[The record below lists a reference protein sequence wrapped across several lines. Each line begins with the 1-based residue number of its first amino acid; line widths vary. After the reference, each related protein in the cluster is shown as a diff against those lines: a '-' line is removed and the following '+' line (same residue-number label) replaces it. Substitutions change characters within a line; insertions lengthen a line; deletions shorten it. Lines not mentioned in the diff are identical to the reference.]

1 MLIYDMEKFIGGAI
15 GVICGSALMDA
26 DISVEEAQK
35 AVNEI
40 FHLNDALRMRIVD
53 DNGKPQQYV
62 ADYAEADIEVLHFG
76 SKAELDSYAAEYAKE
91 PLDFYGALAMIK
103 IVLIPGKIGLL
114 AKLHHIISDA
124 WTLSLI
130 ATQFNELIK
139 GDGVQAFS
147 YLDYIKEENEYV
159 AGKRYQKDRDY
170 FLSQFAECDESTF
183 LSEKQ
188 AKSFSAERATY
199 SIGKDKTAEITS
211 YAAKNNISAFSLFM
225 TAAAVYFSRVKMNT
239 EKFYLGTPLLNRA
252 DFCQKNTVGM
262 FINTVPLL
270 INLDN
275 ESAFAENLKSVETS
289 AFSAMRHQRYNY
301 GDLLD
306 ELRKN
311 HNFSEKLY
319 DVILSFQNAKVA
331 GGEVETTWYHSGLQ
345 GESLQIHID
354 DRDDES
360 VFRIHYDYQTEK
372 FNEHEI
378 GMLHQHICNLLFD
391 AIKKDRKKPYE
402 LSMLSAEERQKLLYD
417 FNDTA
422 VDYPKDKCIHQL
434 FEEQVIK
441 NPDKT
446 AIIACDRTLTYRE
459 LNEEANRIAHSLIE
473 RGIGVGDIVAFALP
487 RKSYLISTM
496 LGILKSGAAYLPI
509 DPDYPQDRIEYMLS
523 DSGAKLLISEN
534 NIKNL
539 LQNSSTVNPCVN
551 MTSDNICYCI
561 YTSGSTGKPKGTAIF
576 HCNFVNLLLGTK
588 RYFKNNCKIALL
600 TTICFDVAA
609 QEIFGTLSLGLSGYL
624 FASKNCMSINDVC
637 EAISNNKIDALFA
650 TPTYFDTLTQIP
662 KYAETILKYLRLV
675 ILAGEKFYLNDVVK
689 KLANESTIFL
699 NQYGPAETH
708 VSTCCRV
715 TDERTIH
722 FLFEEQAE
730 RNPNKVAIIACD
742 RTLTYRELNEEANRI
757 AHSLIERGIGVG
769 DIVAFALPRKSYLI
783 STMLG
788 ILKSGAAYLPIDPDY
803 PQDRIEYMLSD
814 SGAKLLISENN
825 IKKLLQNNSTV
836 NPCVNMSSDNI
847 CYCIYTSG
855 STGKPKGTLL
865 SHAGVANY
873 VDNNNNNVVHKII
886 KSTYK
891 SIVSVTTVCFDIFVT
906 ESLLPLTNGM
916 EIILADE
923 EQSKSQSELN
933 ALLKL
938 TPADVIQTTP
948 TKMKTLISNNR
959 NLDYLEQVKAIILG
973 GETLDNSLVEELRR
987 ITKAEIFNIY
997 GPTETTVCATNGK
1010 IENDITIGKPIANTQ
1025 IYITDKYMQI
1035 TPIGVTG
1042 ELCIAGDGVGAG
1054 YLNRP
1059 ELTAEKFIDNP
1070 FGKGKLYKTGDLA
1083 YWREDGNIVYV
1094 GRNDF
1099 QVKIRGLRIELG
1111 EIENAMNSI
1120 DGVSQSVVVVRKNAE
1135 GRQLICAFY
1144 TGEERQAKEIRSI
1157 IGKKL
1162 PKYML
1167 PHIFTHIAEM
1177 PLTSSGKVNRKAL
1190 PEIDLEN
1197 IETTVEFVEPKN
1209 DAERNLVD
1217 SVKAVLNCEKVSTLD
1232 NFFDVGG
1239 DSLKAIELASKLES
1253 RGYEVQV
1260 KTIFECGTI
1269 QELAKKLSV
1278 AEKGRENFDYSG
1290 DIPATDAQMR
1300 VYTAQ
1305 SMNSDSTTYNVP
1317 YAFEVED
1324 VNIDRLQNAVNKLI
1338 ARHESLRTHFENKDG
1353 KIIQIIDETADCR
1366 VERLKSDDIADFI
1379 RPFDLSKSPLLR
1391 IGAYGNIVMT
1401 DMHHI
1406 ITDGSSMPVFFK
1418 ELNELYMGREL
1429 ENKAVQYKQFAV
1441 QKQDHSE
1448 SEKYWL
1454 SVYGDELPELEIN
1467 TDYHRGQK
1475 QSFNGSAVYDKIDI
1489 GLHNRILSFC
1499 KKNNITPYVFY
1510 MGGFNVLLSKFS
1522 GNEDIVVG
1530 MPISGRDAKYLDTI
1544 GMFVNTI
1551 ALRNKPEGTKAAADF
1566 LREVKENSVN
1576 AIKYQDY
1583 PYGELVK
1590 KLNIQT
1596 QNRSP
1601 LFDVMLAYQSEQ
1613 MTDVVF
1619 GDKKAELLPIPITTS
1634 KYDFTFNIMPR
1645 KNDVVIMAEYCT
1657 ELYKETTVKRFI
1669 FGFKQVLEQLL
1680 ADNKLIENISV
1691 ISPEEQQK
1699 LLYTFNDTAVEY
1711 PKDKCVHQL
1720 FEEQVERTPDKTAII
1735 FKDIVLS
1742 YFELNEL
1749 VQKYADILVSLGINK
1764 GNVVAVHLERSHR
1777 LIVLQLAVLKIG
1789 AIFLPVDKR
1798 YPIDRI
1804 EYMCKDCNVNILVSD
1819 DSDDRHIKANVI
1831 TIDEFE
1837 QAVPNKKAATVN
1849 NSGICYII
1857 YTSGSTGTPK
1867 GCSLTGQG
1875 LTNFCRNNNTLET
1888 LKNRENNVFACV
1900 NSVSFDYFIA
1910 ESLLPLTNG
1919 YTTVIFDDN
1928 ESTIQDEFLKIVSEN
1943 AVNIVMTTPT
1953 RLKIYFNDK
1962 NNCSALKQL
1971 TCICTS
1977 GEPLAPELLAQ
1988 LYDKSPNAQVYNP
2001 IGPSECSVWDIG
2013 GKLNR
2018 DDGIDIHIGKPI
2030 ANTQIYITDKYMQI
2044 TPIGVTGELCI
2055 AGDGVG
2061 AGYLNRPE
2069 LTAEK
2074 FIDNPFGKGKLYKTG
2089 DLAYW
2094 REDGNIVYVG
2104 RNDFQVKI
2112 RGLRIEL
2119 GEIENAMNSIDGVS
2133 QSVVVVRKNAEGR
2146 QLICAF
2152 YTGEERQAKEIRSII
2167 GKKLPKYMLPHIFT
2181 HIAEMPLT
2189 SSGKV
2194 NRKALPEV
2202 DLNCFCR
2209 DTEHIA
2215 PETQLQKQLC
2225 AFFETVLG
2233 IDSVGITD
2241 NFFDFGGDSLKAI
2254 ELVSKAHNGGIYFSL
2269 QNVFDYPTVTELCEC
2284 IESGD
2289 RQIIS
2294 FDNVDFS
2301 KADSVLSRNTVEQI
2315 AKPAKTQVGNI
2326 LLAGATGFLGI
2337 HILADYLDNDSGT
2350 AYCLVRG
2357 NDNNDSANRLREL
2370 LRFYFGDKYATT
2382 DRVEVVC
2389 ADLQRDG
2396 FDLSTEK
2403 YEELLKKVDTV
2414 INCAA
2419 SVKHYGS
2426 YKYFYEVN
2434 VETVKRLIEFCK
2446 ESGSKLIHTSTLSV
2460 SGNSF
2465 GDEFDGYVSKE
2476 EKHFYESSLYIG
2488 QPLDNVYARS
2498 KFEAEKA
2505 VLDAMANG
2513 LKANIMRMGNLTNRL
2528 SDGQFQKNHESNAFL
2543 RRIGG
2548 IIELGKVPDYLVKDD
2563 LYSEFTPIDEAASA
2577 VMTIA
2582 RHFSAK
2588 QTVFHINSTKVV
2600 YLGKL
2605 LQMFNELGFE
2615 LKIVDG
2621 PEFTKALRRTV
2632 DKYETEHIFETF
2644 INDID
2649 ENDQLC
2655 YESNIYIENDF
2666 TVQYLKILGFEWS
2679 DIDITYIQKYVQ
2691 YFKRIGYF
2699 NEKRLPIL

>member
-40 FHLNDALRMRIVD
+40 FRINDALRIRIVD

-91 PLDFYGALAMIK
+91 PLVFYGALAMIK

-139 GDGVQAFS
+139 GDEVQAFS
-147 YLDYIKEENEYV
+147 YFDYIKEENEYV

-188 AKSFSAERATY
+188 AKSFSAERVTY
-199 SIGKDKTAEITS
+199 CIDKERTAEINS

-252 DFCQKNTVGM
+252 DFRQKNTVGM

-306 ELRKN
+306 ELRKS

-354 DRDDES
+354 DRDSEGI
-360 VFRIHYDYQTEK
+360 FRVHYDYLTEK
-372 FNEHEI
+372 FAEDEI
-378 GMLHQHICNLLFD
+378 EKIHRHICNLLFD
-391 AIKKDRKKPYE
+391 GIANPNKKLHE
-402 LSMLSAEERQKLLYD
+402 LNILTPEEQQKLLYT

-422 VDYPKDKCIHQL
+422 VEYPKDKCVHQL
-434 FEEQVIK
+434 FEEQVK
-441 NPDKT
+441 RTPDKT
-446 AIIACDRTLTYRE
+446 AIIFKDTVLSYFE
-459 LNEEANRIAHSLIE
+459 LNELVQKYA
-473 RGIGVGDIVAFALP
+473 DILV
-487 RKSYLISTM
+487 S
-496 LGILKSGAAYLPI
+496 LGINKGNVVAVHLERSHRLIVLQLAVLKIGAIFLPV
-509 DPDYPQDRIEYMLS
+509 DKRYPIDRIEYMCKDCNVNILVS
-523 DSGAKLLISEN
+523 DDSDDRH
-534 NIKNL
+534 IKANVITIDEFE
-539 LQNSSTVNPCVN
+539 QAVPNKKAATVNN
-551 MTSDNICYCI
+551 SGICYII
-561 YTSGSTGKPKGTAIF
+561 YTSGSTGTPKGCSLTGQGLT
-576 HCNFVNLLLGTK
+576 NFCRNNNTLETL
-588 RYFKNNCKIALL
+588 KN
-600 TTICFDVAA
+600 
-609 QEIFGTLSLGLSGYL
+609 
-624 FASKNCMSINDVC
+624 
-637 EAISNNKIDALFA
+637 
-650 TPTYFDTLTQIP
+650 
-662 KYAETILKYLRLV
+662 R
-675 ILAGEKFYLNDVVK
+675 
-689 KLANESTIFL
+689 
-699 NQYGPAETH
+699 
-708 VSTCCRV
+708 
-715 TDERTIH
+715 
-722 FLFEEQAE
+722 
-730 RNPNKVAIIACD
+730 
-742 RTLTYRELNEEANRI
+742 
-757 AHSLIERGIGVG
+757 
-769 DIVAFALPRKSYLI
+769 
-783 STMLG
+783 
-788 ILKSGAAYLPIDPDY
+788 
-803 PQDRIEYMLSD
+803 
-814 SGAKLLISENN
+814 ENN
-825 IKKLLQNNSTV
+825 V
-836 NPCVNMSSDNI
+836 FACVNS
-847 CYCIYTSG
+847 
-855 STGKPKGTLL
+855 
-865 SHAGVANY
+865 
-873 VDNNNNNVVHKII
+873 
-886 KSTYK
+886 
-891 SIVSVTTVCFDIFVT
+891 VSFDYFIA
-906 ESLLPLTNGM
+906 ESLLPLTNGYTTVIFDDN
-916 EIILADE
+916 ESTIQDE
-923 EQSKSQSELN
+923 FLKIVSEN
-933 ALLKL
+933 A
-938 TPADVIQTTP
+938 VNVVMTTP
-948 TKMKTLISNNR
+948 TRLKIYFSDKSDCDVLKQLTCVCTAGEPLMPELLMQIYEKSPNA
-959 NLDYLEQVKAIILG
+959 QVYNPIGPSECSVWNIG
-973 GETLDNSLVEELRR
+973 GRLNKDDG
-987 ITKAEIFNIY
+987 I
-997 GPTETTVCATNGK
+997 
-1010 IENDITIGKPIANTQ
+1010 DIHIGKPIANTQ
-1025 IYITDKYMQI
+1025 IYIVDKYMQI
-1035 TPIGVTG
+1035 TPIGVIG

-1070 FGKGKLYKTGDLA
+1070 FGKGKLYKTGDLT
-1083 YWREDGNIVYV
+1083 YWREDGNIAYV

-1111 EIENAMNSI
+1111 EIENAINSV
-1120 DGVSQSVVVVRKNAE
+1120 DGISQSVVVVRKDEA

-1144 TGEERQAKEIRSI
+1144 TGEEKPAKVIRDT
-1157 IGKKL
+1157 IGKRL

-1167 PHIFTHIAEM
+1167 PHIFTHIVEM

-1720 FEEQVERTPDKTAII
+1720 FEEQVKRTPDKTAII
-1735 FKDIVLS
+1735 FKDTVLS

-2152 YTGEERQAKEIRSII
+2152 YTGEEKHAKEIRSII

>member
-225 TAAAVYFSRVKMNT
+225 TAAAIYFSRVKMNT

-252 DFCQKNTVGM
+252 NFCQKNTVGM

-306 ELRKN
+306 ELRKSR
-311 HNFSEKLY
+311 NFSEKLY

-360 VFRIHYDYQTEK
+360 VFRVHYDYQTEK

-378 GMLHQHICNLLFD
+378 GMLHQHICKLLFD
-391 AIKKDRKKPYE
+391 AIKNDRKKPYE

-422 VDYPKDKCIHQL
+422 VDYPKDKCIYQL

-441 NPDKT
+441 SPHN
-446 AIIACDRTLTYRE
+446 IAVIFKDLLLSYSE
-459 LNEEANRIAHSLIE
+459 LSKMVQEYAN
-473 RGIGVGDIVAFALP
+473 
-487 RKSYLISTM
+487 
-496 LGILKSGAAYLPI
+496 
-509 DPDYPQDRIEYMLS
+509 
-523 DSGAKLLISEN
+523 KLV
-534 NIKNL
+534 
-539 LQNSSTVNPCVN
+539 T
-551 MTSDNICYCI
+551 
-561 YTSGSTGKPKGTAIF
+561 
-576 HCNFVNLLLGTK
+576 LGTK
-588 RYFKNNCKIALL
+588 
-600 TTICFDVAA
+600 
-609 QEIFGTLSLGLSGYL
+609 
-624 FASKNCMSINDVC
+624 
-637 EAISNNKIDALFA
+637 
-650 TPTYFDTLTQIP
+650 
-662 KYAETILKYLRLV
+662 
-675 ILAGEKFYLNDVVK
+675 
-689 KLANESTIFL
+689 
-699 NQYGPAETH
+699 
-708 VSTCCRV
+708 
-715 TDERTIH
+715 
-722 FLFEEQAE
+722 
-730 RNPNKVAIIACD
+730 
-742 RTLTYRELNEEANRI
+742 
-757 AHSLIERGIGVG
+757 
-769 DIVAFALPRKSYLI
+769 
-783 STMLG
+783 
-788 ILKSGAAYLPIDPDY
+788 
-803 PQDRIEYMLSD
+803 
-814 SGAKLLISENN
+814 
-825 IKKLLQNNSTV
+825 
-836 NPCVNMSSDNI
+836 
-847 CYCIYTSG
+847 
-855 STGKPKGTLL
+855 
-865 SHAGVANY
+865 
-873 VDNNNNNVVHKII
+873 
-886 KSTYK
+886 
-891 SIVSVTTVCFDIFVT
+891 
-906 ESLLPLTNGM
+906 
-916 EIILADE
+916 
-923 EQSKSQSELN
+923 
-933 ALLKL
+933 
-938 TPADVIQTTP
+938 
-948 TKMKTLISNNR
+948 
-959 NLDYLEQVKAIILG
+959 
-973 GETLDNSLVEELRR
+973 
-987 ITKAEIFNIY
+987 
-997 GPTETTVCATNGK
+997 
-1010 IENDITIGKPIANTQ
+1010 
-1025 IYITDKYMQI
+1025 
-1035 TPIGVTG
+1035 
-1042 ELCIAGDGVGAG
+1042 
-1054 YLNRP
+1054 
-1059 ELTAEKFIDNP
+1059 
-1070 FGKGKLYKTGDLA
+1070 
-1083 YWREDGNIVYV
+1083 
-1094 GRNDF
+1094 
-1099 QVKIRGLRIELG
+1099 
-1111 EIENAMNSI
+1111 
-1120 DGVSQSVVVVRKNAE
+1120 
-1135 GRQLICAFY
+1135 
-1144 TGEERQAKEIRSI
+1144 
-1157 IGKKL
+1157 
-1162 PKYML
+1162 
-1167 PHIFTHIAEM
+1167 
-1177 PLTSSGKVNRKAL
+1177 
-1190 PEIDLEN
+1190 
-1197 IETTVEFVEPKN
+1197 
-1209 DAERNLVD
+1209 
-1217 SVKAVLNCEKVSTLD
+1217 
-1232 NFFDVGG
+1232 
-1239 DSLKAIELASKLES
+1239 
-1253 RGYEVQV
+1253 
-1260 KTIFECGTI
+1260 
-1269 QELAKKLSV
+1269 
-1278 AEKGRENFDYSG
+1278 
-1290 DIPATDAQMR
+1290 
-1300 VYTAQ
+1300 
-1305 SMNSDSTTYNVP
+1305 
-1317 YAFEVED
+1317 
-1324 VNIDRLQNAVNKLI
+1324 
-1338 ARHESLRTHFENKDG
+1338 
-1353 KIIQIIDETADCR
+1353 
-1366 VERLKSDDIADFI
+1366 
-1379 RPFDLSKSPLLR
+1379 
-1391 IGAYGNIVMT
+1391 
-1401 DMHHI
+1401 
-1406 ITDGSSMPVFFK
+1406 
-1418 ELNELYMGREL
+1418 
-1429 ENKAVQYKQFAV
+1429 
-1441 QKQDHSE
+1441 
-1448 SEKYWL
+1448 
-1454 SVYGDELPELEIN
+1454 
-1467 TDYHRGQK
+1467 
-1475 QSFNGSAVYDKIDI
+1475 
-1489 GLHNRILSFC
+1489 
-1499 KKNNITPYVFY
+1499 
-1510 MGGFNVLLSKFS
+1510 
-1522 GNEDIVVG
+1522 
-1530 MPISGRDAKYLDTI
+1530 
-1544 GMFVNTI
+1544 
-1551 ALRNKPEGTKAAADF
+1551 
-1566 LREVKENSVN
+1566 
-1576 AIKYQDY
+1576 
-1583 PYGELVK
+1583 
-1590 KLNIQT
+1590 
-1596 QNRSP
+1596 
-1601 LFDVMLAYQSEQ
+1601 
-1613 MTDVVF
+1613 
-1619 GDKKAELLPIPITTS
+1619 
-1634 KYDFTFNIMPR
+1634 
-1645 KNDVVIMAEYCT
+1645 
-1657 ELYKETTVKRFI
+1657 
-1669 FGFKQVLEQLL
+1669 
-1680 ADNKLIENISV
+1680 
-1691 ISPEEQQK
+1691 
-1699 LLYTFNDTAVEY
+1699 
-1711 PKDKCVHQL
+1711 
-1720 FEEQVERTPDKTAII
+1720 
-1735 FKDIVLS
+1735 
-1742 YFELNEL
+1742 
-1749 VQKYADILVSLGINK
+1749 K
-1764 GNVVAVHLERSHR
+1764 GNVVAVHIERSHK
-1777 LIVLQLAVLKIG
+1777 LILFQLAVLKIG
-1789 AIFLPVDKR
+1789 AVFLPVDKR
-1798 YPIDRI
+1798 YPSDRI
-1804 EYMCKDCNVNILVSD
+1804 KYMCKDCGVSLLISD
-1819 DSDDRHIKANVI
+1819 DLSDYNISKNLV

-1837 QAVPNKKAATVN
+1837 RIKPNQTAVTIN
-1849 NSGICYII
+1849 NPGVCYAI
-1857 YTSGSTGTPK
+1857 YTSGSTGAPK
-1867 GCSLTGQG
+1867 GCALTGKG
-1875 LTNFCRNNNTLET
+1875 LLNFCKNNNTLET
-1888 LKNRENNVFACV
+1888 LGNNASNVFSCV

-1910 ESLLPLTNG
+1910 ESLLPITNG
-1919 YTTVIFDDN
+1919 YTTVILDDS
-1928 ESTIQDEFLKIVSEN
+1928 ESTIQEEFLKVISKN

-1971 TCICTS
+1971 TCVCTA

-2152 YTGEERQAKEIRSII
+2152 YTGEEKQAKEIRSIIGKKLPKYMLPHIFTHIAEMPLTSSGKVNRKALPEVDLSLTDSEVEYVAPSTEKEKALVTAIKKVLGRDKVGILDNFFDIGGDSLKAIEAVSQLEGAGYQVDIKTIFDCETIKELAASLKITDSQKDTLQFLSDMPASDAQMRVYTAQSVNESSTIYNVPFAFKVDEVDINRLQGALDRLVARHESLRTYFENRDGQIIQLSDNSAECRVEILNSGDISAFIRPFDLSKAPLMRAGIYKNTVIIDMHHIISDGGSMPIFFRELNELYMGRELGAAPTPYKQFAAEEKDHSEDEKYWLTVYDSEIPALEMNTDFKRGQKQSFNGNAIYDSIDISLHNRISEFCKKHHITPYVFYMAAFNILLSKFSGDEDIIVGMPISGRSANYLETIGMFVNTIALRNKPVGTKSVADFLLEVKDNSVAAIAHQGYPYGELVKKLNIQASNRNPLFDVMFAYQSEQMTDVMFGDKKAELLPIPITTSKYDFTFNVMPRNEDVVIMAEYCTDLFKRETIHRYIDGFKLILDQLLDDKKALKDINAVSDSEKQKLLYEFNDTAVDYPKDKCIYQLFEEQVIKSPHNIAVIFKDLLLSYSELSKMVQEYANKLVTLGTKKGNVVAVHIERSHKLILFQLAVLKIGAVFLPVDKRYPSDRIKYMCKDCGVSLLISDDLSDYNISKNLVTIDEFERIKPNQTAVTINNPGVCYAIYTSGSTGAPKGCALTGKGLLNFCKNNNTLETLGNNASNVFSCVNSVSFDYFIAESLLPITNGYTTVILDDSESTIQEEFLKVISKNAVNIVMTTPTRLKIYFNDKNNCSALKQLTCVCTAGEPLAPELLAQLYDKSPNAQVYNPIGPSECSVWDIGGKLNRDDGIDIHIGKPIANTQIYITDKYMQITPIGVTGELCIAGDGVGAGYLNRPELTAEKFIDNPFGKGKLYKTGDLAYWREDGNIVYVGRNDFQVKIRGLRIELGEIENAMNSIDGVSQSVVVVRKNAEGRQLICAFYTGEEKQAKEIRSII

-2225 AFFETVLG
+2225 AFVETVLG
-2233 IDSVGITD
+2233 LDSVGITD

-2269 QNVFDYPTVTELCEC
+2269 QNVFDYPTVKELCEC

-2289 RQIIS
+2289 RQIVS
-2294 FDNVDFS
+2294 FDNIDFS
-2301 KADSVLSRNTVEQI
+2301 KADSVLSRNTIEQI

-2357 NDNNDSANRLREL
+2357 NDNNDSASRLREM
-2370 LRFYFGDKYATT
+2370 LRFYFGDKYADT

-2396 FDLSTEK
+2396 FDLSTVK

-2505 VLDAMANG
+2505 VLDAMAEG

-2528 SDGQFQKNHESNAFL
+2528 SDGQFQRNYESNAFL
-2543 RRIGG
+2543 RRLGG

-2563 LYSEFTPIDEAASA
+2563 LYSEFTPIDEAANA
-2577 VMTIA
+2577 VMTIV
-2582 RHFSAK
+2582 RHFNTK

-2600 YLGKL
+2600 YMKRLLEILNRLGCVITTV
-2605 LQMFNELGFE
+2605 G
-2615 LKIVDG
+2615 G
-2621 PEFTKALRRTV
+2621 SEFTELLRATAKASGTQ
-2632 DKYETEHIFETF
+2632 HIFETF

-2649 ENDQLC
+2649 ENDQLN

>member
-757 AHSLIERGIGVG
+757 AHSLIKRGVGVG

-873 VDNNNNNVVHKII
+873 VDNNNNVVHKII

>member
-757 AHSLIERGIGVG
+757 AHSLIKRGVGVG

>member
-1 MLIYDMEKFIGGAI
+1 MEKFIGGAI

-757 AHSLIERGIGVG
+757 AHSLIKRGVGVG

-2152 YTGEERQAKEIRSII
+2152 YTGEEKHAKEIRSII

>member
-225 TAAAVYFSRVKMNT
+225 TAAAIYFSRVKMNT

-306 ELRKN
+306 ELRKSR
-311 HNFSEKLY
+311 NFSEKLY

-391 AIKKDRKKPYE
+391 AIKNDRKKPYE

-757 AHSLIERGIGVG
+757 AHSLIKRGVGVG

-814 SGAKLLISENN
+814 SGAKLLINENN

-873 VDNNNNNVVHKII
+873 VDNNNNNVVHRII

-997 GPTETTVCATNGK
+997 GPTETTVWATNGK

-1111 EIENAMNSI
+1111 EIENAMNSV
-1120 DGVSQSVVVVRKNAE
+1120 DGVSQSVVIVRKNAE

-1144 TGEERQAKEIRSI
+1144 TGEEKQAKEIRSI

-2152 YTGEERQAKEIRSII
+2152 YTGEDKQAKEIRSII

>member
-1 MLIYDMEKFIGGAI
+1 MEKFIGGAI

-40 FHLNDALRMRIVD
+40 FRINDALRIRIVD

-91 PLDFYGALAMIK
+91 PLVFYGALAMIK

-139 GDGVQAFS
+139 GDEVQAFS
-147 YLDYIKEENEYV
+147 YFDYIKEENEYV

-188 AKSFSAERATY
+188 AKSFSAERVTY
-199 SIGKDKTAEITS
+199 CIDKERTAEINS

-252 DFCQKNTVGM
+252 DFRQKNTVGM

-306 ELRKN
+306 ELRKS

-354 DRDDES
+354 DRDSEGI
-360 VFRIHYDYQTEK
+360 FRVHYDYLTEK
-372 FNEHEI
+372 FAEDEI
-378 GMLHQHICNLLFD
+378 EKIHRHICNLLFD
-391 AIKKDRKKPYE
+391 GIANPNKKLHE
-402 LSMLSAEERQKLLYD
+402 LNILTPEEQQKLLYT

-422 VDYPKDKCIHQL
+422 VEYPKDKCVHQL
-434 FEEQVIK
+434 FEEQVERT
-441 NPDKT
+441 PDKT
-446 AIIACDRTLTYRE
+446 AIIFKDIVLSYFE
-459 LNEEANRIAHSLIE
+459 LNELVQKYA
-473 RGIGVGDIVAFALP
+473 DILV
-487 RKSYLISTM
+487 S
-496 LGILKSGAAYLPI
+496 LGINKGNVVAVHLERSHRLIVLQLAVLKIGAIFLPV
-509 DPDYPQDRIEYMLS
+509 DKRYPIDRIEYMCKDCNVSILVS
-523 DSGAKLLISEN
+523 DDSDDRH
-534 NIKNL
+534 IKANVITIDEFE
-539 LQNSSTVNPCVN
+539 QAVPNKKAATVNN
-551 MTSDNICYCI
+551 SGICYII
-561 YTSGSTGKPKGTAIF
+561 YTSGSTGTPKGCSLTGQGLT
-576 HCNFVNLLLGTK
+576 NFCRNNNTLETL
-588 RYFKNNCKIALL
+588 KN
-600 TTICFDVAA
+600 
-609 QEIFGTLSLGLSGYL
+609 
-624 FASKNCMSINDVC
+624 
-637 EAISNNKIDALFA
+637 
-650 TPTYFDTLTQIP
+650 
-662 KYAETILKYLRLV
+662 R
-675 ILAGEKFYLNDVVK
+675 
-689 KLANESTIFL
+689 
-699 NQYGPAETH
+699 
-708 VSTCCRV
+708 
-715 TDERTIH
+715 
-722 FLFEEQAE
+722 
-730 RNPNKVAIIACD
+730 
-742 RTLTYRELNEEANRI
+742 
-757 AHSLIERGIGVG
+757 
-769 DIVAFALPRKSYLI
+769 
-783 STMLG
+783 
-788 ILKSGAAYLPIDPDY
+788 
-803 PQDRIEYMLSD
+803 
-814 SGAKLLISENN
+814 ENN
-825 IKKLLQNNSTV
+825 V
-836 NPCVNMSSDNI
+836 FACVNS
-847 CYCIYTSG
+847 
-855 STGKPKGTLL
+855 
-865 SHAGVANY
+865 
-873 VDNNNNNVVHKII
+873 
-886 KSTYK
+886 
-891 SIVSVTTVCFDIFVT
+891 VSFDYFIA
-906 ESLLPLTNGM
+906 ESLLPLTNGYTTVIFDDN
-916 EIILADE
+916 ESTIQDE
-923 EQSKSQSELN
+923 FLKIVSEN
-933 ALLKL
+933 A
-938 TPADVIQTTP
+938 VNVVMTTP
-948 TKMKTLISNNR
+948 TRLKIYFSDKSDCDVLKQLTCVCTAGEPLMPELLMQIYEKSPNA
-959 NLDYLEQVKAIILG
+959 QVYNPIGPSECSVWNIG
-973 GETLDNSLVEELRR
+973 GRLNKDDG
-987 ITKAEIFNIY
+987 I
-997 GPTETTVCATNGK
+997 
-1010 IENDITIGKPIANTQ
+1010 DIHIGKPIANTQ
-1025 IYITDKYMQI
+1025 IYIVDKYMQI
-1035 TPIGVTG
+1035 TPIGVIG

-1070 FGKGKLYKTGDLA
+1070 FGKGKLYKTGDLT
-1083 YWREDGNIVYV
+1083 YWREDGNIAYV

-1111 EIENAMNSI
+1111 EIENAINSV
-1120 DGVSQSVVVVRKNAE
+1120 DGISQSVVVVRKDEA

-1144 TGEERQAKEIRSI
+1144 TGEEKPAKVIRDT
-1157 IGKKL
+1157 IGKRL

-1167 PHIFTHIAEM
+1167 PHIFTHIVEM

-1804 EYMCKDCNVNILVSD
+1804 EYMCKDCNVSILVSD

-1943 AVNIVMTTPT
+1943 AVNVVMTTPT

-2152 YTGEERQAKEIRSII
+2152 YTGEEKHAKEIRSII

>member
-1 MLIYDMEKFIGGAI
+1 MNLTKPQKLIYDMEKYAGGAI
-15 GVICGSALMDA
+15 SVICGGMLIRGKKGTTEIQA
-26 DISVEEAQK
+26 
-35 AVNEI
+35 AVNELYR
-40 FHLNDALRMRIVD
+40 LNDALRIRISETDGTVSQ
-53 DNGKPQQYV
+53 KIME
-62 ADYAEADIEVLHFG
+62 YAEQNIPVLRFE
-76 SKAELDSYAAEYAKE
+76 SKAEMDSYAEKYVKT
-91 PLDFYGALAMIK
+91 PLDFYGNLCEISVV
-103 IVLIPGKIGLL
+103 VLPEQYGLL
-114 AKLHHIISDA
+114 VKLHHIIGDA
-124 WTLSLI
+124 WSLSLLG
-130 ATQFNELIK
+130 TQFNKLLN
-139 GDGVQAFS
+139 GDFFEAYSYADYVQTEEK
-147 YLDYIKEENEYV
+147 YIQS
-159 AGKRYQKDRDY
+159 KRYERDKN
-170 FLSQFAECDESTF
+170 FFVEQFKKCDEATYIN
-183 LSEKQ
+183 EKQ
-188 AKSFSAERATY
+188 SDSLNAKRKTFAIDNAHANLINSFVE
-199 SIGKDKTAEITS
+199 
-211 YAAKNNISAFSLFM
+211 KNETSAFMLFTVALSAYM
-225 TAAAVYFSRVKMNT
+225 NRTKMNA
-239 EKFYLGTPLLNRA
+239 EKFYIGTAVLNRSGNKE
-252 DFCQKNTVGM
+252 QNTVGM
-262 FINTVPLL
+262 FINTVPML
-270 INLDN
+270 IELDN
-275 ESAFAENLKSVETS
+275 EKSFSENLSSVEETALS
-289 AFSAMRHQRYNY
+289 VFRHERYNY
-301 GDLLD
+301 GDVLTN
-306 ELRKN
+306 LRKEF
-311 HNFSEKLY
+311 NFGEKLY
-319 DVILSFQNAKVA
+319 DTMISYQNAKV
-331 GGEVETTWYHSGLQ
+331 GGADVETTWYHGGEQS
-345 GESLQIHID
+345 ESLQIHID
-354 DRDDES
+354 DRDSEGI
-360 VFRIHYDYQTEK
+360 FRVHYDYLTEK
-372 FNEHEI
+372 FTGDEI
-378 GMLHQHICNLLFD
+378 EKIHRHICNLLFD
-391 AIKKDRKKPYE
+391 GIANPNKKLHE
-402 LSMLSAEERQKLLYD
+402 LNILTPEEQQKLLYT

-422 VDYPKDKCIHQL
+422 VEYPKDKCVHQL
-434 FEEQVIK
+434 FEEQVK
-441 NPDKT
+441 RTPDKT
-446 AIIACDRTLTYRE
+446 AIVACDKTLTYRE
-459 LNEEANRIAHSLIE
+459 LNEEANKIAHSLIE
-473 RGIGVGDIVAFALP
+473 KGIGVGDIVAFMLL
-487 RKSYLISTM
+487 RKSYMISTI

-509 DPDYPQDRIEYMLS
+509 DPDYPQDRIDYMLS
-523 DSGAKLLISEN
+523 DSNAKILITENDIEDLLD
-534 NIKNL
+534 
-539 LQNSSTVNPCVN
+539 NSKTFNPCVS
-551 MTSDNICYCI
+551 MSSESLCYCI
-561 YTSGSTGKPKGTAIF
+561 YTSGSTG
-576 HCNFVNLLLGTK
+576 
-588 RYFKNNCKIALL
+588 R
-600 TTICFDVAA
+600 
-609 QEIFGTLSLGLSGYL
+609 
-624 FASKNCMSINDVC
+624 
-637 EAISNNKIDALFA
+637 
-650 TPTYFDTLTQIP
+650 
-662 KYAETILKYLRLV
+662 
-675 ILAGEKFYLNDVVK
+675 
-689 KLANESTIFL
+689 
-699 NQYGPAETH
+699 
-708 VSTCCRV
+708 
-715 TDERTIH
+715 
-722 FLFEEQAE
+722 
-730 RNPNKVAIIACD
+730 
-742 RTLTYRELNEEANRI
+742 
-757 AHSLIERGIGVG
+757 
-769 DIVAFALPRKSYLI
+769 
-783 STMLG
+783 
-788 ILKSGAAYLPIDPDY
+788 
-803 PQDRIEYMLSD
+803 
-814 SGAKLLISENN
+814 
-825 IKKLLQNNSTV
+825 
-836 NPCVNMSSDNI
+836 
-847 CYCIYTSG
+847 
-855 STGKPKGTLL
+855 PKGTLL
-865 SHAGVANY
+865 THSNVANY
-873 VDNNNNNVVHKII
+873 VNNNNNNVVHKII
-886 KSTYK
+886 KSLYN
-891 SIVSVTTVCFDIFVT
+891 SIVSVTTVGFDIFVT
-906 ESLLPLTNGM
+906 ESLLPLVNGM
-916 EIILADE
+916 EIVLANE
-923 EQSKSQSELN
+923 EQSKTQAKLN

-948 TKMKTLISNNR
+948 TKLKALIANDR
-959 NLDYLEQVKAIILG
+959 ELDYIKNIKTIILG
-973 GETLDNSLVEELRR
+973 GEALDVLLIEDLKK
-987 ITKAEIFNIY
+987 ITNADIFNIY
-997 GPTETTVCATNGK
+997 GPTETTVWATNAK
-1010 IENDITIGKPIANTQ
+1010 IEDNITIGKPIANTQ
-1025 IYITDKYMQI
+1025 IYIVDKYMQI
-1035 TPIGVTG
+1035 TPIGVIG

-1083 YWREDGNIVYV
+1083 YWREDGNIAYV

-1111 EIENAMNSI
+1111 EIENAINSV
-1120 DGVSQSVVVVRKNAE
+1120 DGISQSVVVVRKDEA

-1144 TGEERQAKEIRSI
+1144 TGEEKPAKEIRDT
-1157 IGKKL
+1157 IGKRL

-1167 PHIFTHIAEM
+1167 PHIFTHIVEM

-1209 DAERNLVD
+1209 EAERNLVD

-1239 DSLKAIELASKLES
+1239 DSLKAIELVSQLES

-1260 KTIFECGTI
+1260 KTIFEFGTI

-1305 SMNSDSTTYNVP
+1305 SMNSDSTMYNVP

-1391 IGAYGNIVMT
+1391 IGTYGNIVMT

-1406 ITDGSSMPVFFK
+1406 ITDGGSMPVFFK

-1669 FGFKQVLEQLL
+1669 LGFKQVLEQLL

-1720 FEEQVERTPDKTAII
+1720 FEEQVKRTPDKTAII
-1735 FKDIVLS
+1735 FKDTVLS

-1804 EYMCKDCNVNILVSD
+1804 EYMCKDCNVSILVSD

-1867 GCSLTGQG
+1867 GCALTGKG

-1943 AVNIVMTTPT
+1943 AVNVVMTTPT
-1953 RLKIYFNDK
+1953 RLKIYFSDK
-1962 NNCSALKQL
+1962 SDCDVLKQL
-1971 TCICTS
+1971 TCVCTS
-1977 GEPLAPELLAQ
+1977 GEPLMPELLMQ
-1988 LYDKSPNAQVYNP
+1988 IYEKSPNAQVYNP

-2013 GKLNR
+2013 GRLNK

-2030 ANTQIYITDKYMQI
+2030 ANTQIYIVDKYMQI
-2044 TPIGVTGELCI
+2044 TPIGVIGELCI

-2094 REDGNIVYVG
+2094 REDGNIAYVG

-2119 GEIENAMNSIDGVS
+2119 GEIENAINSVDGIS
-2133 QSVVVVRKNAEGR
+2133 QSVVVVRKDEAGR

-2152 YTGEERQAKEIRSII
+2152 YTGEEKPAKEIRDTI
-2167 GKKLPKYMLPHIFT
+2167 GKRLPKYMLPHIFT
-2181 HIAEMPLT
+2181 HIVEMPLT

-2194 NRKALPEV
+2194 NRKALPEI
-2202 DLNCFCR
+2202 DLNCIYR
-2209 DTEHIA
+2209 DAEHVA
-2215 PETQLQKQLC
+2215 PKTQLEKELC
-2225 AFFETVLG
+2225 GLMKIVFGL
-2233 IDSVGITD
+2233 DSVGITD

-2254 ELVSKAHNGGIYFSL
+2254 EFVSKAHNEGIYFSL
-2269 QNVFDYPTVTELCEC
+2269 QNVFDYPTVKSLCNFIQGE
-2284 IESGD
+2284 EV
-2289 RQIIS
+2289 QNVS
-2294 FDNVDFS
+2294 FADVDFS
-2301 KADSVLSRNTVEQI
+2301 RINKILEKNSTEFLKAPQKCN
-2315 AKPAKTQVGNI
+2315 VGNI

-2337 HILADYLDNDSGT
+2337 HILADYLDKDSGT

-2357 NDNNDSANRLREL
+2357 KDNNDSINRLREL
-2370 LRFYFGDKYATT
+2370 LQFYFGDKYAET
-2382 DRVEVVC
+2382 DRIEVIC
-2389 ADLQRDG
+2389 ADLQKDKFG
-2396 FDLSTEK
+2396 LQDSEYFALAQ
-2403 YEELLKKVDTV
+2403 KVDFV

-2434 VETVKRLIEFCK
+2434 VESVKRLIDFCK
-2446 ESGSKLIHTSTLSV
+2446 YANAKLIHTSTLSV

-2465 GDEFDGYVSKE
+2465 GDEFDGYISGE

-2505 VLDAMANG
+2505 VLDAMADG
-2513 LKANIMRMGNLTNRL
+2513 LNANIMRMGFLANRY
-2528 SDGQFQKNHESNAFL
+2528 SDGKFQKNYESNAFL
-2543 RRIGG
+2543 QRIKG
-2548 IIELGKVPDYLVKDD
+2548 IIELGKVPDYLIKNN

-2600 YLGKL
+2600 YLGEL

-2666 TVQYLKILGFEWS
+2666 TVQYLKLLGFEWS

>member
-757 AHSLIERGIGVG
+757 AHSLIKRGVGVG

-2152 YTGEERQAKEIRSII
+2152 YTGEEKHAKEIRSII

>member
-40 FHLNDALRMRIVD
+40 FRINDALRIRIVD

-76 SKAELDSYAAEYAKE
+76 NKAELDSYAAEYAKE

-534 NIKNL
+534 NIK
-539 LQNSSTVNPCVN
+539 
-551 MTSDNICYCI
+551 
-561 YTSGSTGKPKGTAIF
+561 
-576 HCNFVNLLLGTK
+576 
-588 RYFKNNCKIALL
+588 
-600 TTICFDVAA
+600 
-609 QEIFGTLSLGLSGYL
+609 
-624 FASKNCMSINDVC
+624 
-637 EAISNNKIDALFA
+637 
-650 TPTYFDTLTQIP
+650 
-662 KYAETILKYLRLV
+662 
-675 ILAGEKFYLNDVVK
+675 
-689 KLANESTIFL
+689 
-699 NQYGPAETH
+699 
-708 VSTCCRV
+708 
-715 TDERTIH
+715 
-722 FLFEEQAE
+722 
-730 RNPNKVAIIACD
+730 
-742 RTLTYRELNEEANRI
+742 
-757 AHSLIERGIGVG
+757 
-769 DIVAFALPRKSYLI
+769 
-783 STMLG
+783 
-788 ILKSGAAYLPIDPDY
+788 
-803 PQDRIEYMLSD
+803 
-814 SGAKLLISENN
+814 
-825 IKKLLQNNSTV
+825 KLLQNNSTV

-997 GPTETTVCATNGK
+997 GPTETTVWATNGK

-1083 YWREDGNIVYV
+1083 YWREDGNIAYV

-1111 EIENAMNSI
+1111 EIENAINSV
-1120 DGVSQSVVVVRKNAE
+1120 DGISQSVVVVRKDEA

-1144 TGEERQAKEIRSI
+1144 TGEEKPAKVIRDT
-1157 IGKKL
+1157 IGKRL

-1167 PHIFTHIAEM
+1167 PHIFTHIVEM

-1943 AVNIVMTTPT
+1943 AVNVVMTTPT

-2152 YTGEERQAKEIRSII
+2152 YTGEEKHAKEIRSII

>member
-757 AHSLIERGIGVG
+757 AHSLIKRGVGVG

-1406 ITDGSSMPVFFK
+1406 ITYGSSMPVFFK

-2152 YTGEERQAKEIRSII
+2152 YTGEEKHAKEIRSII

>member
-757 AHSLIERGIGVG
+757 AHSLIKRGVGVG

-1144 TGEERQAKEIRSI
+1144 TGEEKHAKEIRSI

-1406 ITDGSSMPVFFK
+1406 ITYGSSMPVFFK

-2152 YTGEERQAKEIRSII
+2152 YTGEEKHAKEIRSII